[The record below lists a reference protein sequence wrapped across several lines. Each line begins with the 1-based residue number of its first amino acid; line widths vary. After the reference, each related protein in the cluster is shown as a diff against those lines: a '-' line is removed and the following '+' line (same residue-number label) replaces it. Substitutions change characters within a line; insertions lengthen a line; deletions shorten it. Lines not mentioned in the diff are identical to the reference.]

1 LKSAITLA
9 SVLAHG
15 KRQVNGMKDEAQAVP
30 ECSVFVGISLDG
42 FIARPNGDLD
52 WLMGEGGGDSA
63 EYGYNEFIAGIDAI
77 VMGRRTF
84 EKVLTFDKWYYGDK
98 RVVVLSNLPLDLSVA
113 QARGGVVERMGGAP
127 AEIVSKLAAS
137 GAHRLY
143 VDGGTTIQ
151 AFFRAGL
158 IHRLIIS
165 RLPVLIGEGI
175 PLFGSLP
182 RDIRLNHIAT
192 RTYPGGMVQSE
203 YHVIR

>member
-1 LKSAITLA
+1 
-9 SVLAHG
+9 
-15 KRQVNGMKDEAQAVP
+15 MKGEDQEVT
-30 ECSVFVGISLDG
+30 ECAVFVGISLDG
-42 FIARPNGDLD
+42 FIARLNGDLD

-77 VMGRRTF
+77 VMGRKTF
-84 EKVLTFDKWYYGDK
+84 EKALTFDKWYYGKK
-98 RVVVLSNLPLDLSVA
+98 RVVVLSNHSIDLSVA
-113 QARGGVVERMGGAP
+113 QARGGIVEVTAGSP

-143 VDGGTTIQ
+143 VDGGITIQ
-151 AFFRAGL
+151 QFLRAGL

-182 RDIRLNHIAT
+182 RDIRVNHIAT

-203 YHVIR
+203 YHIIG

>member
-1 LKSAITLA
+1 M
-9 SVLAHG
+9 
-15 KRQVNGMKDEAQAVP
+15 KRNAGDVQ
-30 ECSVFVGISLDG
+30 CSVFVGVSLDG

-63 EYGYNEFIAGIDAI
+63 EYGYNEFIADIHAI

-98 RVVVLSNLPLDLSVA
+98 RVVVLSHQPLDLSVA
-113 QARGGVVERMGGAP
+113 QARGGVVERMAGSP

-137 GAHRLY
+137 GASRLY
-143 VDGGTTIQ
+143 VDGGITIQ
-151 AFFRAGL
+151 EFLHAGL

-175 PLFGSLP
+175 PLFSSLP
-182 RDIRLNHIAT
+182 HDIRLSHVTT

-203 YHVIR
+203 YHVVR

>member
-1 LKSAITLA
+1 
-9 SVLAHG
+9 
-15 KRQVNGMKDEAQAVP
+15 MKEGDNAAP
-30 ECSVFVGISLDG
+30 ECAVFVGVSLDG

-84 EKVLTFDKWYYGDK
+84 EKVLTFDKWYYGTK
-98 RVVVLSNLPLDLSVA
+98 RVVVLSNHSLDLSVA
-113 QARGGVVERMGGAP
+113 QARGDVVEQMAGSP

-137 GAHRLY
+137 GSRHLY
-143 VDGGTTIQ
+143 VDGSITIQ
-151 AFFRAGL
+151 QFLRVGL

-182 RDIRLNHIAT
+182 CDVRLSHVAT
-192 RTYPGGMVQSE
+192 RISPGGMVQSE
-203 YHVIR
+203 YRFVPRLLHEPEEVPAT

>member
-1 LKSAITLA
+1 
-9 SVLAHG
+9 
-15 KRQVNGMKDEAQAVP
+15 MKDGDHLVP
-30 ECSVFVGISLDG
+30 ECAVFVGVSLDG

-84 EKVLTFDKWYYGDK
+84 EKVLAFDKWYYGTK
-98 RVVVLSNLPLDLSVA
+98 RVVILSHRPLDLSVA
-113 QARGGVVERMGGAP
+113 QARGGVVEVMAGVP

-137 GAHRLY
+137 GARRLY
-143 VDGGTTIQ
+143 IDGGITIQ
-151 AFFRAGL
+151 QFLRVGL

-175 PLFGSLP
+175 SLFGSLP
-182 RDIRLNHIAT
+182 RDIRLSHVAT
-192 RTYPGGMVQSE
+192 RTYKGGMVQSE
-203 YHVIR
+203 YHIIG

>member
-1 LKSAITLA
+1 
-9 SVLAHG
+9 
-15 KRQVNGMKDEAQAVP
+15 MKEEAQAVA
-30 ECSVFVGISLDG
+30 ECAVFVGVSLDG

-63 EYGYNEFIAGIDAI
+63 EYGFNEFIAGIDAI

-84 EKVLTFDKWYYGDK
+84 EKVLTFDKWYYGDR
-98 RVVVLSNLPLDLSVA
+98 RVVVLSHHPLDLSVA
-113 QARGGVVERMGGAP
+113 RDRGGIVELMGGSP
-127 AEIVSKLAAS
+127 AEIVSKLAAA

-143 VDGGTTIQ
+143 VDGGITIQ
-151 AFFRAGL
+151 QFFCAGL

-182 RDIRLNHIAT
+182 RDIRLSHIAT

-203 YHVIR
+203 YHIIG